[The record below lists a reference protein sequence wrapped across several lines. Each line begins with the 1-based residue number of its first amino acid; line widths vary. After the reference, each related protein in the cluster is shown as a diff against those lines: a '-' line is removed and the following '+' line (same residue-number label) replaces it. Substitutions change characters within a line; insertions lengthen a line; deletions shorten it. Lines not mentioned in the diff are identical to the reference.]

1 MLLNA
6 TLLRVSEAPPAPPGP
21 DISVRC
27 AVTSPTA
34 VELATMQAMS
44 LDATAVMYLPMS
56 SAPAAGGAPTVGQ
69 HVTAC
74 VDGCP
79 SHTYQVLRV
88 VDRVGLGGTLD
99 HLQLFLGPV
108 A

>member
-1 MLLNA
+1 MLLNS
-6 TLLRVSEAPPAPPGP
+6 TLLRVSDPPPAPPGP

-27 AVTSPTA
+27 AVASPTA

-44 LDATAVMYLPMS
+44 LDATLVMYLPMGS
-56 SAPAAGGAPTVGQ
+56 VSAAGGAPSVGQ

-79 SHTYQVLRV
+79 SSTHQVLRV
-88 VDRVGLGGTLD
+88 ADRVGLGGTLD

-108 A
+108 P